1 MFFKRKVARPIG
13 SKRDRPKRQACPDC
27 GIDWRALRLALGLSQ
42 TQWGER
48 IGLHRRQIVTLEND
62 HRCPH
67 PAVVMLA
74 RAWMYDPSV
83 RARLRR
89 AGYPLGDMDT
99 LAAAAAG

>member
-1 MFFKRKVARPIG
+1 MLGKRNLPHWPWPSRPH
-13 SKRDRPKRQACPDC
+13 SRACKHC

-42 TQWGER
+42 TAWGER
-48 IGLHRRQIVTLEND
+48 IGLKRRQIVTLEND

-83 RARLRR
+83 RARLKA
-89 AGYPLGDMDT
+89 AGYPLGDLDK